1 MQAVELPDDRDDID
15 GAEMTQDHQTEAA
28 CLLQS
33 GAIYHHRIG
42 LRPSAGDFVFAGFK
56 LGAFSL
62 YFGDAPIFH
71 FDLEGRW
78 QRAYV
83 RDRHYLKRLDASI
96 HEINRVR
103 EGVNLVL
110 KRRTLDDAE
119 AQRLDSEIR
128 DVAER
133 VRSGLDAQ
141 KYGVEGPPGEKAR
154 AIDATALRDFL
165 DRIIAWDADAWR
177 THQERYHAAYG
188 PLPFTPPDCQNA
200 VILQATLG
208 DVGRSFGGGEAY
220 GRRVRTPEEFER
232 HVREVAALLGR
243 RLLQA
248 RSVFLAGS
256 DVLRRPADDLLG
268 CLDAIG
274 RVFPTGGGRSS
285 AGPEGRDN
293 GPAIDDVHVFVDDF
307 SAPLADVESLA
318 AARERRLSHVALGV
332 ESGDPDVR
340 RIHGKCWMD
349 EDLQNFVSQ
358 AKEAGVET
366 SVLTLVGGGGRE
378 HASDHVEKTARLIKS
393 LALTRGDLVFLLDER
408 EIAEGSPAPGR
419 KALDQ
424 ASWNEQLD
432 LLRQSLSS
440 LRERGVKVLPYSMA
454 KQWA

>member
-1 MQAVELPDDRDDID
+1 MQTVDLPDDRDDSD

-33 GAIYHHRIG
+33 GAMYHHRIG
-42 LRPSAGDFVFAGFK
+42 LRPAAGDFVFAGFK
-56 LGAFSL
+56 PGAFSL

-96 HEINRVR
+96 HEIDRVR
-103 EGVNLVL
+103 EGANLVL

-119 AQRLDSEIR
+119 ARRLDSEIR
-128 DVAER
+128 DVAAS
-133 VRSGLDAQ
+133 VRAGIEEKGYGL
-141 KYGVEGPPGEKAR
+141 EGPPGEKAR
-154 AIDATALRDFL
+154 AIDADALRDFL
-165 DRIIAWDADAWR
+165 DRIVAWDADAWR
-177 THQERYHAAYG
+177 AHRERYHAAYG

-208 DVGRSFGGGEAY
+208 DDGRSFGGGEAHEH
-220 GRRVRTPEEFER
+220 RVRPPDEFEC
-232 HVREVAALLGR
+232 HVREVASLLGR

-248 RSVFLAGS
+248 RSVFLAGA
-256 DVLRRPADDLLG
+256 DVLRRPAGDLLG
-268 CLDAIG
+268 YLDAIA
-274 RVFPTGGGRSS
+274 RAFPPGEARATDGPVS
-285 AGPEGRDN
+285 AEGA
-293 GPAIDDVHVFVDDF
+293 PAIDDVHVFVDDF
-307 SAPLADVESLA
+307 SGPLAGVETLV

-340 RIHGKCWMD
+340 RLYGKGWRD
-349 EDLQNFVSQ
+349 EDVQNFVSR
-358 AKEAGVET
+358 AKEAGVEL
-366 SVLTLVGGGGRE
+366 SVLTLVGGGGRGG
-378 HASDHVEKTARLIKS
+378 APDHVEKTARLIKS

-408 EIAEGSPAPGR
+408 EIAEAPPAPGLE
-419 KALDQ
+419 ALDS
-424 ASWNEQLD
+424 AAWSEQLN
-432 LLRQSLSS
+432 LLRQGLSS

>member
-1 MQAVELPDDRDDID
+1 MRAVGLPDDRDDSD
-15 GAEMTQDHQTEAA
+15 GAKMTQDHQTEAA

-33 GAIYHHRIG
+33 GALYHHRIG
-42 LRPSAGDFVFAGFK
+42 LRPKDGDFLFAGFK
-56 LGAFSL
+56 QGAFSL

-96 HEINRVR
+96 QEINRVR

-110 KRRTLDDAE
+110 RRRTLDDAE
-119 AQRLDSEIR
+119 AQQLDAEIR
-128 DVAER
+128 DVAEG
-133 VRSGLDAQ
+133 VRAGLDTDA
-141 KYGVEGPPGEKAR
+141 YRIEGPPGEKAR
-154 AIDATALRDFL
+154 AIDAPALRAFL
-165 DRIIAWDADAWR
+165 DRIAAWDAAAWQAHR
-177 THQERYHAAYG
+177 ERYRAAYG

-208 DVGRSFGGGEAY
+208 GVGRSFGGGEAH

-232 HVREVAALLGR
+232 HARDVAALLGR
-243 RLLQA
+243 RLLQT
-248 RSVFLAGS
+248 RSVFLAGA
-256 DVLRRPADDLLG
+256 DVLRRPADELLG
-268 CLDAIG
+268 YLDAIN
-274 RVFPTGGGRSS
+274 RVLPTGGGR
-285 AGPEGRDN
+285 APEGPDG

-307 SAPLADVESLA
+307 SAPLAGVETLV

-340 RIHGKCWMD
+340 RLYGKGWQD
-349 EDLQNFVSQ
+349 EDVQNFVSR
-358 AKEAGVET
+358 AKEAGVEL
-366 SVLTLVGGGGRE
+366 SVLTLVGGGGRGR
-378 HASDHVEKTARLIKS
+378 ASDHVARTARLIKS

-408 EIAEGSPAPGR
+408 EIAEAPPAPGLE
-419 KALDQ
+419 ALDP
-424 ASWNEQLD
+424 ASWSEQLD
-432 LLRQSLSS
+432 LLRQGLSS